1 MSHAAIVWIGL
12 SLYVAVTVWLTVR
25 GMRGTKDLA
34 SFTVGSG
41 DIGPV
46 WVGLSLTAQLTSVAT
61 FVVNPG
67 LVYQYGLAALL
78 GYGLAAGSGIM
89 LGLIVLSNRFRIV
102 GDRVKAL
109 TIPQWIGAR
118 YDSPGLRIFFALL
131 SLSLMSFIVLI
142 AVALALTLA
151 SLLQVQGVSATSWLV
166 VAVMVFVFSYTL
178 IGGAN
183 TSTYTNAIQASIMLV
198 VALILIGSGLPLFW
212 KEGGLLAAVGS
223 IDPQLTGWTNPAS
236 LYFRNV
242 FEVFVCN
249 FLVGLAIVCQPHIL
263 AKSLMLRDESQVRW
277 YLATAVIAGTI
288 FLGVLTVGL
297 YARVTLTQVVPM
309 DRVVP
314 TYIAANFSSPVQV
327 LIAIGLLC
335 AGISTLEGLLLALSA
350 IFSSDLYLALRT
362 PVAGEDPQQVSRRAL
377 AFGRTALVI
386 AGLVCIGLAWYQLAN
401 PTGGSVAIFAQ
412 YGVYLLFTAT
422 FLPICCGLFLP
433 RVSSRQV
440 TAGIVAS
447 VLGYA
452 LPALGRSMGLESSL
466 LTLANNPAVLAT
478 VGILTGWVVV
488 GLGQLAPESQP
499 DLTPVPVPTRD

>member
-1 MSHAAIVWIGL
+1 MGHSSIVFIGL
-12 SLYVAVTVWLTVR
+12 SLYVAVTLYLTVR
-25 GMRGTKDLA
+25 GMRRTKDLS
-34 SFTVGSG
+34 SFTVGTG

-46 WVGLSLTAQLTSVAT
+46 WIGLSLTAQLTSVAT

-67 LVYQYGLAALL
+67 LVYNYGLSALL
-78 GYGLAAGSGIM
+78 GYGLAAGAGIM
-89 LGLIVLSNRFRIV
+89 LGLVILSNRFRMV
-102 GDRVKAL
+102 GSKVKAL

-118 YDSPGLRIFFALL
+118 YESTGLRVFFALL

-142 AVALALTLA
+142 AVALALTLG
-151 SLLQVQGVSATSWLV
+151 SLLQVQGVSALSWLV

-183 TSTYTNAIQASIMLV
+183 TSTYTNALQAVIMLV
-198 VALILIGSGLPLFW
+198 VALILIGSGLPLLW
-212 KEGGLLAAVGS
+212 KEGGLLAAIGN
-223 IDPQLTGWTNPAS
+223 IDPQLTGLTNPAS

-263 AKSLMLRDESQVRW
+263 AKSLMLKNDIQVKK
-277 YLATAVIAGTI
+277 YLATAVVAGTV
-288 FLGVLTVGL
+288 FLSVLVVGL
-297 YARVTLTQVVPM
+297 YARATLTQVVTM
-309 DRVVP
+309 DKVVP
-314 TYIAANFSSPVQV
+314 SYIAANFSSPVQV

-362 PVAGEDPQQVSRRAL
+362 PVPGEDPETVSRRAL

-386 AGLVCIGLAWYQLAN
+386 AGIASVGMAWYQLRN

-422 FLPICCGLFLP
+422 FLPICCGLFFP
-433 RVSSRQV
+433 KASRWLV
-440 TAGIVAS
+440 TTGIIAS
-447 VLGYA
+447 VFGYA
-452 LPALGRSMGLESSL
+452 LPATARAMGVDASI

-478 VGILTGWVVV
+478 FGILAGWTVV
-488 GLGQLAPESQP
+488 GLGLLVPEPQGELAPA
-499 DLTPVPVPTRD
+499 PTAE